1 MLPGSTEETVDAFNK
16 LCTAMARLLPATDP
30 GITTRDETINA
41 HITVR
46 VYYPPYPCEFLP
58 LVLFAHGGGFTA
70 GNLDTEDHTC
80 RVVCAEADCI
90 VVSVA
95 YRTGPRITLPTP
107 IDDYQDAYDWVI
119 QNADALG
126 ADTTSIVLLGGSTG
140 GALAIALAY
149 RLVRLGQVP
158 AGLAVVQPMS
168 LHPDA
173 CPAEYQSQHTSYQ
186 DNGAENVPVVN
197 TRSVMAA
204 FQRSSGLPPY
214 PDWTWF
220 PQSGGADALQ
230 HFPPTYIFNTDL
242 ECSRDDGGVLEAEL
256 RDALVPV
263 KRDMMTGFPHY
274 FWVFPVTNGGAQ
286 FRDRLVNGIR
296 WLIHQAE
303 LAKGLGTRHI

>member
-1 MLPGSTEETVDAFNK
+1 M
-16 LCTAMARLLPATDP
+16 
-30 GITTRDETINA
+30 
-41 HITVR
+41 
-46 VYYPPYPCEFLP
+46 
-58 LVLFAHGGGFTA
+58 
-70 GNLDTEDHTC
+70 
-80 RVVCAEADCI
+80 
-90 VVSVA
+90 
-95 YRTGPRITLPTP
+95 PTP

-126 ADTTSIVLLGGSTG
+126 ADTTSIILLGGSAG
-140 GALAIALAY
+140 GALAIALTY

-186 DNGAENVPVVN
+186 QNGAEDVPVVN

-230 HFPPTYIFNTDL
+230 NFPPTYIFNTDL

-256 RDALVPV
+256 RDAHVPV

-274 FWVFPVTNGGAQ
+274 FWV
-286 FRDRLVNGIR
+286 
-296 WLIHQAE
+296 
-303 LAKGLGTRHI
+303 